1 MSVLIEASPRNAFTS
16 WTSEAVAAG
25 IAHGVVIAPF
35 ELPPLDVPH
44 HRGAEAMAAALHD
57 VGAEVWFDAMT
68 HGLQMPNVGDFR
80 FYDDYDLWSGAPG
93 NLWTGADQEGHVRRV
108 FAVQD
113 RLGAPHLGPAILL
126 HHPASE
132 TSQSA
137 LELSHAAMELDDQCW
152 LSIAG
157 TSACWSSAP
166 SALDAHIGALAQLEP
181 SGWFLTVARH
191 MSLLPGDASQEEIYG
206 LCRTVRALSEYAP
219 VYISHGDLAALPA
232 VAAGATSVG
241 TGWDPRQRACGF
253 NSYVARDPA
262 ADGGS
267 WYTRPTLR
275 GLLGSLKPNEAAI
288 LNSQDPALAHRL
300 GPLPAP
306 GAHEAFTQHLEILNE
321 LVSTLTGLDLEGAY
335 HWLANAYQ
343 NAQGEWPRVVSITGT
358 TQGAESWITP
368 FQAGLGRY
376 GSDEGW

>member
-1 MSVLIEASPRNAFTS
+1 MSVLIEASPRNAFPS
-16 WTSEAVAAG
+16 WTLEAVDSGRARGA
-25 IAHGVVIAPF
+25 VIAPF
-35 ELPPLDVPH
+35 ELPPIDVPFH
-44 HRGAEAMAAALHD
+44 KGADAMAIALHD

-93 NLWTGADQEGHVRRV
+93 DLWTAADQERHVRRV

-126 HHPASE
+126 HHPAAE

-137 LELSHAAMELDDQCW
+137 LELSHTAMELDGRCW

-181 SGWFLTVARH
+181 AGWFLTVARPV
-191 MSLLPGDASQEEIYG
+191 SALPGDASQEEIYG

-232 VAAGATSVG
+232 VAAGATSLG

-253 NSYVARDPA
+253 NSYGARDTA
-262 ADGGS
+262 TDGGS
-267 WYTRPTLR
+267 WYARPTLR

-321 LVSTLTGLDLEGAY
+321 LVSTLTALDIVGAY
-335 HWLANAYQ
+335 RWLMDAYQ
-343 NAQGEWPRVVSITGT
+343 NAQGEWPGVVTLTGT
-358 TQGAESWITP
+358 PQGAESWIAP

-376 GSDEGW
+376 GTDEGW